1 VRSGRLGSAQIG
13 SLPIR
18 SGRLRHGRGGFTLV
32 EVLLVLLI
40 MGGVMLSMTEI
51 LTAARTSRDTIHN
64 IQETQNA
71 GPAIL
76 DMIERDLRGLSVY
89 DRTRARHLRIKNR
102 VTLGFDADS
111 LDFVGTTD
119 SLVLHEQDH
128 RFVRSDQNEIGYR
141 LRPNPENDQFLEI
154 YRREGY
160 GIDDDPFE
168 GGNFVLLH
176 DRVKGFDIQ
185 CFRKDGLD
193 EQPVDEWAA
202 DERSE
207 DIGLPARI
215 EITLTL
221 ELAPRLVNEQLLV
234 QSIDRRTVVYKRV
247 IRLPESLRLAEEK
260 LPVPT
265 IPKTPSANPNGAATQ
280 VGGPG
285 GTAVGGLGGRGAGR
299 GGGRGGGQ
307 GGQGGTGGGGGG
319 SNRR

>member
-1 VRSGRLGSAQIG
+1 MRPAS
-13 SLPIR
+13 
-18 SGRLRHGRGGFTLV
+18 HGQVSRRAGFTLV

-40 MGGVMLSMTEI
+40 MGGIMLSMTEI

-76 DMIERDLRGLSVY
+76 DMVERDLRGLSVY
-89 DRTRARHLRIKNR
+89 DRTRMKHLRIKNR

-111 LDFVGTTD
+111 IDFVTSTD
-119 SLVLHEQDH
+119 SLVLHEEGQ
-128 RFVRSDQNEIGYR
+128 RFVRGDQNEVGYR

-160 GIDDDPFE
+160 GVDDEPFE
-168 GGNFVLLH
+168 GGNFILLH

-185 CFRKDGLD
+185 CFRKDGVD

-202 DERSE
+202 QDKSE

-247 IRLPESLRLAEEK
+247 IRFPEPLRLAEEK
-260 LPVPT
+260 LPVPA
-265 IPKTPSANPNGAATQ
+265 IPRTPSATGAA
-280 VGGPG
+280 GG
-285 GTAVGGLGGRGAGR
+285 AN
-299 GGGRGGGQ
+299 
-307 GGQGGTGGGGGG
+307 GQGGTLEVGGMGGRRRGGGGRPGGG
-319 SNRR
+319 SGPGGSSGGGSPPPKR

>member
-1 VRSGRLGSAQIG
+1 MHRM
-13 SLPIR
+13 
-18 SGRLRHGRGGFTLV
+18 GFTLV

-40 MGGVMLSMTEI
+40 MGGIMLSMTQI

-76 DMIERDLRGLSVY
+76 DMIERDLRGINVFN
-89 DRTRARHLRIKNR
+89 RTRMKHLRIKNR
-102 VTLGFDADS
+102 VILGFDADS
-111 LDFVGTTD
+111 LDFVASTD
-119 SLVLHEQDH
+119 SLVLHEEGQ
-128 RFVRSDQNEIGYR
+128 RFVRADLNEIGYR

-160 GIDDDPFE
+160 GVDDEPFE
-168 GGNFVLLH
+168 GGNFILLH

-185 CFRKDGLD
+185 CFRKDGID

-202 DERSE
+202 EERSE
-207 DIGLPARI
+207 DIGLPARM

-247 IRLPESLRLAEEK
+247 IRFPESLRLAEEK
-260 LPVPT
+260 LPVPAV
-265 IPKTPSANPNGAATQ
+265 PRPAPANANGATQ
-280 VGGPG
+280 TGGMANGGKGVIPPG
-285 GTAVGGLGGRGAGR
+285 GGGGGG
-299 GGGRGGGQ
+299 GGGRGGG
-307 GGQGGTGGGGGG
+307 GGAGGGGG
-319 SNRR
+319 SGSNTSPPK